1 MNKTTIAAAM
11 LLAFAPF
18 ANAAV
23 TPVIDGST
31 YTFTV
36 ASGTETYSTT
46 LTDSIKVVKKGA
58 GTLDCT
64 TFIFLLVR
72 VCAASGY
79 VL

>member
-1 MNKTTIAAAM
+1 MKKTTIAAAM

-36 ASGTETYSTT
+36 ASGTETY
-46 LTDSIKVVKKGA
+46 
-58 GTLDCT
+58 
-64 TFIFLLVR
+64 
-72 VCAASGY
+72 
-79 VL
+79 